1 MVIPEGKHPLPET
14 DLSSNNDNRWPE
26 GSPSEKALRR
36 LIVRSEV
43 RDERKPEPSLRYRK
57 RSKTDRETR
66 AVEPKNNMSSIDR
79 IGDERN
85 MDTIKALKQQVLEL
99 KKKLKKNKNF
109 RRSEHSSRPKIRS
122 KPAQSISSDNS
133 STSVEDTKEEES
145 SDGRNKGGKS
155 SGRGS
160 RGNWSESPS
169 MTRPPYKARRGQET
183 MWKALHQISHFPFSK
198 EIEIAHLSG
207 KFSSLNYV
215 MYNDRADPIGH
226 ISHYRQSMAL
236 HLGND
241 ALMCRMFPSS
251 LGPMSLRWFNYLQH
265 SSIHSWDELVEAF
278 VSQFITNNRKSKEF
292 DSHLSMRMKDS
303 ESLKSYSSRYWE
315 IYNEV
320 DSCTKEIAIKIF
332 KLGLDSESKLRHNLF
347 KRPAKSRRDL
357 MSRIEQ
363 FVRVEEDRARIRVV
377 STQGRP
383 PRKPAN
389 VE

>member
-109 RRSEHSSRPKIRS
+109 RRSEHSSRPKTRS

-226 ISHYRQSMAL
+226 ISSFMA
-236 HLGND
+236 
-241 ALMCRMFPSS
+241 
-251 LGPMSLRWFNYLQH
+251 
-265 SSIHSWDELVEAF
+265 EAF
-278 VSQFITNNRKSKEF
+278 VSRFITNSKKPKEF
-292 DSHLSMRMKDS
+292 DSLLSMRMKNS
-303 ESLKSYSSRYWE
+303 ESLKSYSSRYWQV
-315 IYNEV
+315 YNEV
-320 DSCTKEIAIKIF
+320 DGCTKEIAIKTF
-332 KLGLDSESKLRHNLF
+332 KVGLDPESELRHNL
-347 KRPAKSRRDL
+347 
-357 MSRIEQ
+357 
-363 FVRVEEDRARIRVV
+363 
-377 STQGRP
+377 
-383 PRKPAN
+383 
-389 VE
+389 